1 MPLFNKKVI
10 EQVLIVQEI
19 PKNWQVMIQR
29 G

>member
-10 EQVLIVQEI
+10 EQALIVQEI